1 MTATELAVVGGAAG
15 AGAVVGALVSGVH
28 LSLMSQRWP
37 TPGRRRRPVPAL
49 LAPSVVVIDRQHV
62 RLLQAGGAPAD
73 GGRALHLVGPR
84 PYDWARDGEAVA

>member
-1 MTATELAVVGGAAG
+1 MTATDLAVVGGAAG
-15 AGAVVGALVSGVH
+15 VGAVVGALMSSAHVS
-28 LSLMSQRWP
+28 LARQRWP
-37 TPGRRRRPVPAL
+37 VPLRRWPAPAP
-49 LAPSVVVIDRQHV
+49 LAPSVVVIDHHPI